1 MREWWEQRDTREQVL
16 LVVSVALLA
25 LFLLVSRVW
34 EPLLAARGQL
44 LEANRSTAMEL
55 TRARQLFANVELLRQ
70 ERNAAP
76 MPAGEDSPEKE
87 VEKAVNNHALAI
99 NRLQPNQ
106 DGTLQL
112 WLKDA
117 PFSPVSSL
125 LQELEEQRGFNLRDL
140 SINAAKKTGN
150 VDLRVKLQK

>member
-1 MREWWEQRDTREQVL
+1 MKDWWERLQTREQILL
-16 LVVSVALLA
+16 LVSSALLC

-34 EPLLAARGQL
+34 EPLNKTREQL
-44 LEANRSTAMEL
+44 LEDNRTAALEL
-55 TRARQLFANVELLRQ
+55 ARTRQLFADVELLRQ
-70 ERNAAP
+70 ERNTAP

-99 NRLQPNQ
+99 NRLQPGQ
-106 DGTLQL
+106 DGAVQL
-112 WLKDA
+112 WLKDVSFA
-117 PFSPVSSL
+117 PVTSL

-140 SINAAKKTGN
+140 SINAAKRTGN